1 MIITY
6 PGKYRIRKLLLVYW
20 IMKKPK
26 SLHLLLSP
34 LHIILLE
41 NGSSVSLCTSQYEA
55 KIFVH
60 LAWVLVVVELMILN
74 LYLYLYFLFT
84 WAEGYWIHV
93 RYHYPQNLKL

>member
-1 MIITY
+1 
-6 PGKYRIRKLLLVYW
+6 
-20 IMKKPK
+20 MKKPK
-26 SLHLLLSP
+26 CLHLLLSP

-41 NGSSVSLCTSQYEA
+41 NVSSVSLCTSQYEA

-74 LYLYLYFLFT
+74 FYFYFLFT

>member
-55 KIFVH
+55 KILVH

-74 LYLYLYFLFT
+74 FYFYFLFT

>member
-1 MIITY
+1 MPTPFTFSFAY
-6 PGKYRIRKLLLVYW
+6 YSAGNV
-20 IMKKPK
+20 
-26 SLHLLLSP
+26 
-34 LHIILLE
+34 
-41 NGSSVSLCTSQYEA
+41 SSVSLCTSQYEA

-74 LYLYLYFLFT
+74 FYFYFLFT